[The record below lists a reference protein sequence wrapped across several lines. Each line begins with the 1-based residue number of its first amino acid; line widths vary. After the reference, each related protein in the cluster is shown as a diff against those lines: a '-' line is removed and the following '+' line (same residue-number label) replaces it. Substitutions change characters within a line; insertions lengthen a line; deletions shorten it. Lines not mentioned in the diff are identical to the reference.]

1 VRTAFPNRSA
11 IISAARVP
19 ILNGMRMRLIG
30 LAVVLTLG
38 LFVAPLTGEGPG
50 MSQVRRVLMID
61 THAHPLRSLHRRAVV
76 GSASG
81 FLQLMDDFSVEQV
94 VLLPPP
100 FPEGQPGI
108 YGRREIESF
117 LRGSRGRLAMV
128 AGGESL
134 NPTIQG
140 TSPNHVSAGV
150 MRDFRKEAEVIASAG
165 AVGFGEIA
173 LEHFSSG
180 RGHHPYESTRPD
192 HPLLLLLADIA
203 AERRLVIDVHMEAVP
218 ADMPMPRAGP
228 GRGRNPAE
236 LHANIAAFERLL
248 DHNRE
253 AKIVWAHAGW
263 DLTGERTVPLMRGL
277 LDRHPNLY
285 MSVKIDSAGFPGT
298 KPMGDG
304 GVKPGWLAMLR
315 AFPDRFVI
323 GSDQFFGESTERL
336 ERAREFIDALPP
348 DLARLVGRENALRL
362 YRLPAHTP

>member
-1 VRTAFPNRSA
+1 
-11 IISAARVP
+11 
-19 ILNGMRMRLIG
+19 MRRLALV
-30 LAVVLTLG
+30 LALA
-38 LFVAPLTGEGPG
+38 LFVAPVAAEAPG
-50 MSQVRRVLMID
+50 APRDGRVMIVD
-61 THAHPLRSLHRRAVV
+61 THAHPLRSLHRRTVAV
-76 GSASG
+76 SASG
-81 FLQLMDDFSVEQV
+81 LLRLMDEFLVEQM

-100 FPEGQPGI
+100 FPPGHPGI
-108 YGRREIESF
+108 YGRREIEGM
-117 LRGSRGRLAMV
+117 LRGGGGRLAMV

-134 NPTIQG
+134 NPTVHA
-140 TSPNHVSAGV
+140 TSPDDVSAGV
-150 MRDFRKEAEVIASAG
+150 IRDFRKEAEAIASAG

-180 RGHHPYESTRPD
+180 HGHHPYESTPPD

-203 AERRLVIDVHMEAVP
+203 AERGVVIDVHMEAAP
-218 ADMPMPRAGP
+218 ADIPMPRARRGP
-228 GRGRNPAE
+228 NPAE

-248 DHNRE
+248 DHNRK

-263 DLTGERTVPLMRGL
+263 DLTGERTVPLMRNL

-298 KPMGDG
+298 KPMGDA
-304 GVKPGWLAMLR
+304 GVRPGWLAMLR

-323 GSDQFFGESTERL
+323 GSDQFLGEDTERL

-348 DLARLVGRENALRL
+348 DLAQLVGRENALRL